1 MFSSSWA
8 WWFSNVYFLF
18 SSASACPM
26 KPELWSRAASWAE
39 LQCWAENINVPT
51 MVLLS
56 CCEIVKQDMASQRGR
71 SAYRRTAEERSNPLG
86 SSHLHPNQ
94 VHGAGGISSKFWPLL
109 WECMLPRTAPGDGK
123 DQASDLGMVSDA
135 RGWGE
140 LGWWLGAWTVW
151 WYFCCRGF
159 SCTLAPG
166 NHCSLKIT
174 IASHWS

>member
-1 MFSSSWA
+1 MFSSGRA

-18 SSASACPM
+18 SSSSACPM

-109 WECMLPRTAPGDGK
+109 LRVQVSQDCTRGWKRPSLRPGDGLRC
-123 DQASDLGMVSDA
+123 QGLG
-135 RGWGE
+135 
-140 LGWWLGAWTVW
+140 GAWVVTGSMDSVVVLLLQRVLLHTGPW
-151 WYFCCRGF
+151 
-159 SCTLAPG
+159 
-166 NHCSLKIT
+166 
-174 IASHWS
+174 